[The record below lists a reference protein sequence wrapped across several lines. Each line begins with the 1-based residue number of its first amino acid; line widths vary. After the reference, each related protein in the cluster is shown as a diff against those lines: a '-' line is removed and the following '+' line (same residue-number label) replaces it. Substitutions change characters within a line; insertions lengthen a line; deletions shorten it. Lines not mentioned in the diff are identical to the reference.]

1 MKGRSHRFSSWFVRC
16 TCVLLATAWLAGCG
30 ESGSNPP
37 ELPEIRFEIMP
48 LLGGTVR
55 FEIVE
60 VRAGGVVFRSLAGQ
74 AIQAVA
80 AVNVFVENAA
90 APFSIM
96 VRLLESNPVLVRYR
110 LTGSSGPGS
119 AVVDAVGVPVV
130 VGAPDLPGVP
140 ARPEARVD
148 VCAPA
153 SGSTECTVFDGNGTF
168 GVALSGSLGDTEV
181 TRLLGRPSTEEPEAA
196 TPAIFFFA
204 QPRDTVAAI
213 VRAADS
219 RFLRAR
225 LWLDGRLVAEDSGT
239 GNAVVRADL

>member
-1 MKGRSHRFSSWFVRC
+1 MRWWCLG
-16 TCVLLATAWLAGCG
+16 LAAWALVAGAGCG

-37 ELPEIRFEIMP
+37 ALPEIRFEILP
-48 LLGGTVR
+48 LLGGEIR

-60 VRAGGVVFRSLAGQ
+60 VRAGGLSFRSLAGQ
-74 AIQAVA
+74 PIVATA

-90 APFSIM
+90 APFALR
-96 VRLLESNPVLVRYR
+96 VRLLDPNPALVRFR
-110 LTGSSGPGS
+110 LTGSAGPGS
-119 AVVDAVGVPVV
+119 TVLDVVGQEVTVGGVVDEV
-130 VGAPDLPGVP
+130 VP

-148 VCAPA
+148 VCAPPA
-153 SGSTECTVFDGNGTF
+153 GSTSCSVFDGSGTF
-168 GVALSGSLGDTEV
+168 GVALSGSIGDTEV
-181 TRLLGRPSTEEPEAA
+181 TRLLGRPSTDEPEAS

-204 QPRDTVAAI
+204 NPRDTVAAI

-239 GNAVVRADL
+239 GNAVLKVEL

>member
-16 TCVLLATAWLAGCG
+16 TCVLLASAWLAGCG

-119 AVVDAVGVPVV
+119 AVVDAVWVHRIS
-130 VGAPDLPGVP
+130 PGCRLGRRHESMY
-140 ARPEARVD
+140 ARP
-148 VCAPA
+148 
-153 SGSTECTVFDGNGTF
+153 
-168 GVALSGSLGDTEV
+168 
-181 TRLLGRPSTEEPEAA
+181 
-196 TPAIFFFA
+196 
-204 QPRDTVAAI
+204 
-213 VRAADS
+213 
-219 RFLRAR
+219 
-225 LWLDGRLVAEDSGT
+225 RLVRQSAPCSM
-239 GNAVVRADL
+239 AMARSASP